1 MYDNIDMYTIITRP
15 MNAQRRLILLVV
27 DHADCSEPKNKT
39 GIIPLLDVDRYTWYQ
54 NVKLN

>member
-1 MYDNIDMYTIITRP
+1 MYTIITRP